1 MVYLFLCIFN
11 NVFLGSLCIGFV
23 INLFKHFDIIFHFLY
38 NFFMM
43 REERREW
50 FFHYVL

>member
-1 MVYLFLCIFN
+1 MVYLFICIFN
-11 NVFLGSLCIGFV
+11 NVFLGSLCAGFV
-23 INLFKHFDIIFHFLY
+23 INLFKTFDIIFHFAY

-43 REERREW
+43 KEEKRGW